1 MQAKSLFIFLNFI
14 FMSGIFLLL
23 IIFWVL
29 FLLFWVRVINQWEV
43 WLKEFLGQY
52 TETVTPGLTFVIPWV
67 QTIKKVD
74 VREQVINVPEQQIIT
89 KDNVW
94 VAVDWVVYVQIVDP
108 YKSMYEISNVFM
120 AVVNLAQTGLRSVL
134 WTMSLDETLSNREF
148 INGKLLEALDR
159 DTGKWGVKIMRVEI
173 KRLDPPKDIQES
185 MSKQMKAERDKRAQI
200 LEAEWYKSALIT
212 KSEWDKQSKIL
223 QAEWERQMQI
233 LQAEWKAQATIV
245 VAQADAKSMEL
256 QSLAAQE
263 FFKWSAVTKEQLK
276 VIENALGGGNTKYI
290 LDNDILWAV
299 GKAFWIK

>member
-1 MQAKSLFIFLNFI
+1 
-14 FMSGIFLLL
+14 MSSIFLLL
-23 IIFWVL
+23 IILWVL

-159 DTGKWGVKIMRVEI
+159 DTGKWWVKIMRVEI

-276 VIENALGGGNTKYI
+276 VIENALWGGNTKYI
-290 LDNDILWAV
+290 LDNDILGAV
-299 GKAFWIK
+299 GKAFGIK

>member
-1 MQAKSLFIFLNFI
+1 MEIFT
-14 FMSGIFLLL
+14 LL

-43 WLKEFLGQY
+43 WLKEFLWQY
-52 TETVTPGLTFVIPWV
+52 TETVNPGLAFIIPWI
-67 QTIKKVD
+67 QTIKKID

-94 VAVDWVVYVQIVDP
+94 VAVDGVVYVQIVDP

-120 AVVNLAQTGLRSVL
+120 AVVNLAQTWLRSVL

-159 DTGKWGVKIMRVEI
+159 DTGKWWVKIMRVEI

-212 KSEWDKQSKIL
+212 KSEWDKQSQVLAAEWARQSKIL
-223 QAEWERQMQI
+223 EAEGIAKARV
-233 LQAEWKAQATIV
+233 LVAEAE
-245 VAQADAKSMEL
+245 AKRLEL
-256 QSLAAQE
+256 ESNAAGE
-263 FFKWSAVTKEQLK
+263 FFKGRAVTKEQLK
-276 VIENALGGGNTKYI
+276 VIENALWGWNTKYI

-299 GKAFWIK
+299 WKAFWIK

>member
-1 MQAKSLFIFLNFI
+1 
-14 FMSGIFLLL
+14 MSGIFIL
-23 IIFWVL
+23 IIVFWVL
-29 FLLFWVRVINQWEV
+29 FLLFWVRVVNQWEV
-43 WLKEFLGQY
+43 GLKEFLWQY
-52 TETVTPGLTFVIPWV
+52 TETVNPGLVFIIPGL
-67 QTIKKVD
+67 QTLKKID

-120 AVVNLAQTGLRSVL
+120 AVINLAQTWLRSVL

-159 DTGKWGVKIMRVEI
+159 DTGKWWVKIMRVEI
-173 KRLDPPKDIQES
+173 KRLDPPKDIQDS

-212 KSEWDKQSKIL
+212 KSEWDKQSQVLAAEWDRQAKIL
-223 QAEWERQMQI
+223 QAEGI
-233 LQAEWKAQATIV
+233 AQAKIL
-245 VAQADAKSMEL
+245 VAQADAKTLELESM
-256 QSLAAQE
+256 AAQE

-276 VIENALGGGNTKYI
+276 VIENSLSGGNTKYI
-290 LDNDILWAV
+290 LDNDILWAI
-299 GKAFWIK
+299 GKAFGIK

>member
-1 MQAKSLFIFLNFI
+1 
-14 FMSGIFLLL
+14 MSGIFIL
-23 IIFWVL
+23 IIVFWVL
-29 FLLFWVRVINQWEV
+29 FLLFWVRVVNQWEV
-43 WLKEFLGQY
+43 GLKEFLWQY
-52 TETVTPGLTFVIPWV
+52 TETVNPGLVFIIPGL
-67 QTIKKVD
+67 QTLKKID

-120 AVVNLAQTGLRSVL
+120 AVINLAQTWLRSVL

-159 DTGKWGVKIMRVEI
+159 DTGKWWVKIMRVEI
-173 KRLDPPKDIQES
+173 KRLDPPKDIQDS

-212 KSEWDKQSKIL
+212 KSEWDKQSQVLAAEWDRQAKIL
-223 QAEWERQMQI
+223 QAEGI
-233 LQAEWKAQATIV
+233 AQAKIL
-245 VAQADAKSMEL
+245 VAQADAKTLELESM
-256 QSLAAQE
+256 AAQE

-276 VIENALGGGNTKYI
+276 VIENSLSGGNTKYI
-290 LDNDILWAV
+290 LDNDILWAI
-299 GKAFWIK
+299 GKAFGVK